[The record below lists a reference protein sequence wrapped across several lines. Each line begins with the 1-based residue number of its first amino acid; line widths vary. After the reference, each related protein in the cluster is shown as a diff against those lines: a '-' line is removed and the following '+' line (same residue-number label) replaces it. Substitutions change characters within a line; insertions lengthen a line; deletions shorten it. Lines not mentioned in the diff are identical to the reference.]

1 MTTRFPRLRQALLAA
16 GAAALLLG
24 TAPSAAAQTAPCAGL
39 PPGKHS
45 LLERLTAQL
54 GLTCEQQLKI
64 EPLLHDEE
72 SVTKPLLK
80 FTSFSSEEQQ
90 DIMLTIKL
98 AARRQ
103 IRPVLAAGQQQGMD
117 QEVDSVSK
125 GGRGGKK
132 KGDAK
137 PPEVTPGL
145 ENEEAL
151 SAAIVQYAA
160 LNPEEKRN
168 MLLKVKQAARNDSA
182 LQLTPAQ
189 RQKLDS
195 EIRDLQKAGR

>member
-1 MTTRFPRLRQALLAA
+1 MNINRFVAATLLLT
-16 GAAALLLG
+16 AAAF
-24 TAPSAAAQTAPCAGL
+24 AQQATPCAGL

-45 LLERLTAQL
+45 LLERMTGQF

-80 FTSFSSEEQQ
+80 FSSLSAEEKQG
-90 DIMLTIKL
+90 IMLTIKL

-103 IRPVLAAGQQQGMD
+103 VRSLLTPEQQKGMD
-117 QEVDSVSK
+117 QEVDSVSSASK
-125 GGRGGKK
+125 GGGKK
-132 KGDAK
+132 VGGKKAVA
-137 PPEVTPGL
+137 PEPTVGL
-145 ENEEAL
+145 ESEEQL
-151 SAAIVQYAA
+151 SQAIIKYVA
-160 LNPEEKRN
+160 LNPEEKKA

-189 RQKLDS
+189 QKKLDD
-195 EIRDLQKAGR
+195 EIKAL